1 MKIIHI
7 VLGKANPDRM
17 NGVNKVAHNLCTSM
31 TEQGYDTELW
41 GIANT
46 LEHNYPERNYTT
58 KLFQQQKNKLS
69 LDANL
74 VTAIEGLTDKAI
86 VHIHGAFISEF
97 YHIAKRLER
106 KKVAF
111 FYTPHGAL
119 TENAM
124 RKSSWKKKVYFKLF
138 ESWIIKK
145 AKRVQLLGQSEVDHL
160 ESILPTNN
168 KCVIPNGQII
178 PDKNL
183 WKTSSDNIK
192 KELNFGFC
200 GRLDIYHKGLDNLI
214 DGFRLYLDQGH
225 TGKLSLIGD
234 GKDRDELEKKVLD
247 HKLELHTV
255 FHGAKF
261 GTEKYMILEEM
272 DMFMHPSRMEGFP
285 TAVLEAASLGKP
297 CITSDATNINPY
309 IKSWKAGIT
318 IGKSSAEAV
327 AKAMV
332 DASNLH
338 SKNKLEPLGK
348 NAFEM
353 VKNEFT
359 WNKIVEK
366 LVKEYKA

>member
-1 MKIIHI
+1 MKIIHL
-7 VLGKANPDRM
+7 VLGKANPERM

-31 TEQGYDTELW
+31 TELGYDTELW

-46 LEHNYPERNYTT
+46 LDHNYPKRNYST
-58 KLFQQQKNKLS
+58 KLFQQEKNKLS
-69 LDANL
+69 LNTDL
-74 VTAIEGLTDKAI
+74 ITAINGLKRETI

-97 YHIAKRLER
+97 YHIAKRLHQ
-106 KKVAF
+106 KNVAF

-124 RKSSWKKKVYFKLF
+124 RKSSWKKKVYFNLF

-160 ESILPTNN
+160 ESILPTTN

-183 WKTSSDNIK
+183 WKTKTERIK

-225 TGKLSLIGD
+225 TGKLVLIGD
-234 GKDRDELEKKVLD
+234 GKDRVELEKKVID
-247 HKLELHTV
+247 HKLERHTI

-309 IKSWKAGIT
+309 IKNWNAGIT
-318 IGKSSAEAV
+318 IEKSSAESV
-327 AKAMV
+327 ARAMV
-332 DASNLH
+332 DASNLYD
-338 SKNKLEPLGK
+338 NNQLESLGD

-359 WNKIVEK
+359 WNKIVGK
-366 LVKEYKA
+366 LIKEYEA